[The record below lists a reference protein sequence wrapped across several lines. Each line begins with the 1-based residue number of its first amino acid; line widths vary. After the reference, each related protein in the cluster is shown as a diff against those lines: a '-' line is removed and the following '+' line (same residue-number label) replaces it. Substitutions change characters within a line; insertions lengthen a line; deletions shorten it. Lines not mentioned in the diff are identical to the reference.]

1 LNAAWLELVREF
13 RACPIGQHSPALS
26 RVLSTLRAAGMDGK
40 FCIICIR
47 PHARWV
53 IGRLSGVRGE
63 APVVQDNRV
72 FTSIEDAEW
81 EIFKLRCRAA
91 GLPPIDEAAL

>member
-1 LNAAWLELVREF
+1 MNTAWLDLVREF
-13 RACPIGQHSPALS
+13 RACPIGHHSAELS
-26 RVLSTLRAAGMDGK
+26 RVLSHLRAGAMDGK
-40 FCIICIR
+40 YCIICIR
-47 PHARWV
+47 PHANWV